1 MKESIDEFSAK
12 KRKLQ
17 DEVDRSGGVY
27 GRDDLQKFLDNDRH
41 TSHLVQ
47 QEIANDIAARP
58 INLNL
63 HAAGGPKDSSDESGD
78 SSSSSILKAH
88 VVVPSQ
94 EAIVKVVLEEKKRS
108 LLEKYVM

>member
-1 MKESIDEFSAK
+1 MAESIDEFTAK
-12 KRKLQ
+12 KRKIQ

-27 GRDDLQKFLDNDRH
+27 GREELQKYLDNDRH
-41 TSHLVQ
+41 CSLLVQ

-58 INLNL
+58 INLIL
-63 HAAGGPKDSSDESGD
+63 HAVDETKTSSDEPGG

-94 EAIVKVVLEEKKRS
+94 EAIVKEVLEEKKRT